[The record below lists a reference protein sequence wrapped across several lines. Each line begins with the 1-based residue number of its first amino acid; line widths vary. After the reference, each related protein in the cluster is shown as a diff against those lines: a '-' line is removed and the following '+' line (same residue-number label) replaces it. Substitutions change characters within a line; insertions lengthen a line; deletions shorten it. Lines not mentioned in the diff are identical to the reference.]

1 MSRRV
6 VHNMPRPSQ
15 NWLIG
20 GLLLVLLLNTV
31 VIGRALNLYKLP
43 GEQDDLHKAK
53 EGAQLLV
60 GYVERLAKDQG
71 LGSLATVKDLVAR
84 LQYDVQRARSLDEL
98 SQVVMT
104 GSSMAKE
111 ILDME
116 LDGKRREVLQSLI
129 GGDPNVS
136 TIKEKITV
144 TVSNDQ
150 GNGVSIDDAAEVL
163 TAVTIA
169 AINQHPL
176 MSSAF
181 DSIVIEINDG
191 KARVINYR
199 TLYDRLKVL
208 QQEAQDL
215 QAELRQVRSLAGYAS
230 LTGAGIIVKMY
241 DALGGYTNDYIV
253 HDADVRDLINEMLAA
268 GAVGVAVGNQRLTAI
283 SSIRCAGS
291 VILVNQKQIAVNPVV
306 IHAVGEPEVLESS
319 LDLIKNTLEATKGI
333 RIVVERAQQLTLP
346 AAVMKP

>member
-1 MSRRV
+1 MPRRIV
-6 VHNMPRPSQ
+6 NHLPRPSQ

-20 GLLLVLLLNTV
+20 IVLLMLFLNSV
-31 VIGRALNLYKLP
+31 VIGRALNLYELP
-43 GEQDDLHKAK
+43 GEQDELSKAK
-53 EGAQLLV
+53 AGALLLA

-129 GGDPNVS
+129 NGDANVAL
-136 TIKEKITV
+136 IKDKITV
-144 TVSNDQ
+144 TISNDQ
-150 GNGVSIDDAAEVL
+150 GKGVSIDDAAEVL
-163 TAVTIA
+163 TVSTVASIE
-169 AINQHPL
+169 QHPL
-176 MSSAF
+176 MGGAF
-181 DSIVIEINDG
+181 DSIVVEINEG
-191 KARVINYR
+191 KARVVNYR

-208 QQEAQDL
+208 QQEVQGL
-215 QAELRQVRSLAGYAS
+215 QAEVRQVKSLAGYAS
-230 LTGAGIIVKMY
+230 LTGSGIIVKMY
-241 DALGGYTNDYIV
+241 DAPGGYTNDYIV
-253 HDADVRDLINEMLAA
+253 HDADVRDVINEMLAA
-268 GAVGVAVGNQRLTAI
+268 GAVGIAVGNQRMTAI
-283 SSIRCAGS
+283 SSVRCAGS

-306 IHAVGEPEVLESS
+306 IEVVGEPDILGSS

-333 RIVVERAQQLTLP
+333 RIVIEQVPQITLP
-346 AAVMKP
+346 AAAINP